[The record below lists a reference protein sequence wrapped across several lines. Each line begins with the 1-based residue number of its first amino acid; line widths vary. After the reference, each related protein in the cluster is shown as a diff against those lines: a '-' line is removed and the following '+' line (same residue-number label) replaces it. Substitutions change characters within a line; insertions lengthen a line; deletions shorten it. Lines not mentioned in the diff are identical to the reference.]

1 MDPNIDPREVLK
13 QRESFLSSFGKV
25 NMDTKDDGNNRSP
38 KIMSNEAV
46 NEMDDDSTTNNNFF
60 TQSNNPMLDRIRSTL
75 YQQLLKTRDRVKLEL
90 LEKERA
96 LKEVKRV
103 TEDAGIELFG
113 VQQQLTRIQTSL
125 KSVEEEYDS
134 VSKERA
140 EGQSK
145 VIEAREGYAKKV
157 KLTEDLRDEASRQ
170 REELDSLL
178 EKIRQAKSYNDA
190 MKSEVAVTRTVA
202 NKTGEDLKARAKGKL
217 DQDTYIDGLNRQVTR
232 LEDEIAL
239 SESQLRVQKEQS
251 SDAAKM
257 IRETRVALDTLA
269 GEQKQLVQQ
278 WNASVVALGKRDQ
291 ALFSATK
298 ALRKVQDSIKDIENE
313 NARLGR
319 EIAVLRE
326 GNAGVVVSKDRL
338 ESEFI
343 VTDNNAKRVQSNL
356 VELSGTVEMLQEA
369 LMNANHEEKTL
380 TSAVSK
386 IESEITALNQKCEL
400 LIRERQAIE
409 DKISSTRR
417 EQSNMSDVAQSLA
430 KQEKSILVKI
440 HDKEIESA
448 TILNEIARL
457 DIERLNT
464 QAHNTQ
470 LEKKLGEELVV
481 MKEAEALIDEKEM
494 DIRNCIDEVE
504 KKTIRVAKL
513 NREYNKM
520 LEDCVEEEPVGPLE
534 ATIKNLSKKID
545 QETSDIRGLQREWL
559 MRQTELI
566 NITSNT
572 NAIQETD
579 SEANAKLGILRQKL
593 LRLIQENHTNES
605 ALKSIEYKSRGLH
618 TDMTRLND
626 LIAQNS
632 RRRTEYENV
641 IAVNV
646 MECERELNEIEQQS
660 RALDGQLVEL
670 QSNRTKIL
678 GEITDIEEK
687 IKEYEK
693 KIQVE
698 KEVQHELCMSKD
710 AIDTKGMEK
719 EISKMK
725 RRLESLATMQEQL
738 LRDMELAIQKRED
751 IAVKYSNRKIN
762 NKN

>member
-1 MDPNIDPREVLK
+1 
-13 QRESFLSSFGKV
+13 
-25 NMDTKDDGNNRSP
+25 MDTKDDGNNHSP

-46 NEMDDDSTTNNNFF
+46 NEMDDDSTTNNNFL

-75 YQQLLKTRDRVKLEL
+75 YQQLLTTRDRVKLEL

-96 LKEVKRV
+96 LKDVKRV

-113 VQQQLTRIQTSL
+113 VQQELTRIQTSL

-134 VSKERA
+134 VSRERA

-157 KLTEDLRDEASRQ
+157 KLTEYLRDEASRQ

-202 NKTGEDLKARAKGKL
+202 NKTGEDLKARAKDKL

-257 IRETRVALDTLA
+257 IRETSVALDTLA

-278 WNASVVALGKRDQ
+278 WNASVVALGRRDQ
-291 ALFSATK
+291 ALFAATK

-338 ESEFI
+338 ENEFI
-343 VTDNNAKRVQSNL
+343 VTDNNAKKVQSNL

-380 TSAVSK
+380 ISAVSK
-386 IESEITALNQKCEL
+386 IESEITTLNQKCEL

-409 DKISSTRR
+409 DKISTTRR

-457 DIERLNT
+457 DIERLNA
-464 QAHNTQ
+464 QAHNIQ

-494 DIRNCIDEVE
+494 AIRNCIDEVE

-520 LEDCVEEEPVGPLE
+520 LEDCEEEEPVGPLE

-593 LRLIQENHTNES
+593 LRLIQENHRNES

-646 MECERELNEIEQQS
+646 MECERELIEIEQQS
-660 RALDGQLVEL
+660 RALDGQLVEF

-687 IKEYEK
+687 IKEFEK

-698 KEVQHELCMSKD
+698 KEVQDELCMSKD

-762 NKN
+762 KN

>member
-1 MDPNIDPREVLK
+1 MD
-13 QRESFLSSFGKV
+13 
-25 NMDTKDDGNNRSP
+25 MKDDGNNRSP
-38 KIMSNEAV
+38 KIMSNKSNE
-46 NEMDDDSTTNNNFF
+46 EMDDESTTRDNLF

-90 LEKERA
+90 IEKERA

-103 TEDAGIELFG
+103 TEDAGIELYG
-113 VQQQLTRIQTSL
+113 VQQQLTRIQSTL
-125 KSVEEEYDS
+125 KSVEEEYES
-134 VSKERA
+134 VSKERVD
-140 EGQSK
+140 GQSK
-145 VIEAREGYAKKV
+145 VIEASEGYAKKV
-157 KLTEDLRDEASRQ
+157 KLIEDLRDEASRQ

-232 LEDEIAL
+232 LEDEIAS
-239 SESQLRVQKEQS
+239 SESQLRIQKEQTL
-251 SDAAKM
+251 DTAKM

-278 WNASVVALGKRDQ
+278 WNASVVALGRRDQ
-291 ALFSATK
+291 ALFAATK
-298 ALRKVQDSIKDIENE
+298 ALRKVQDSIKDIENDK
-313 NARLGR
+313 ARLGR

-326 GNAGVVVSKDRL
+326 GNAGIIASKDRL
-338 ESEFI
+338 ENEFI
-343 VTDNNAKRVQSNL
+343 LTDNNARNVQSNL
-356 VELSGTVEMLQEA
+356 VALSDTIEMLQEA
-369 LMNANHEEKTL
+369 LTNANYEEKTL
-380 TSAVSK
+380 LSAVSE
-386 IESEITALNQKCEL
+386 IEGEIITLNQKCEL

-409 DKISSTRR
+409 DKISIIRR
-417 EQSNMSDVAQSLA
+417 EQSNLSDVAQSLA
-430 KQEKSILVKI
+430 KQERSILVKI
-440 HDKEIESA
+440 HEKEIESA
-448 TILNEIARL
+448 TIQNEIARL

-464 QAHNTQ
+464 QAHSTK
-470 LEKKLGEELVV
+470 LETKLGEELVV
-481 MKEAEALIDEKEM
+481 MKEAEALIDVKEM
-494 DIRNCIDEVE
+494 EIRKCIDEVE

-520 LEDCVEEEPVGPLE
+520 LEDCEDEEPVGPLE
-534 ATIKNLSKKID
+534 ATMKNLSKKID

-566 NITSNT
+566 NITSKT

-579 SEANAKLGILRQKL
+579 SEVNAKLGILRQKL

-605 ALKSIEYKSRGLH
+605 ALKSIEFKSRGLH

-626 LIAQNS
+626 LIAQNT

-646 MECERELNEIEQQS
+646 MECERELTEFEQQS
-660 RALDGQLVEL
+660 RALDGQLVEM
-670 QSNRTKIL
+670 QSNRAKL
-678 GEITDIEEK
+678 HDEITSIEELT
-687 IKEYEK
+687 KEYEK

-698 KEVQHELCMSKD
+698 KECQLELLTSKD

-725 RRLESLATMQEQL
+725 RQLESLAFMQEQL
-738 LRDMELAIQKRED
+738 LRDMELVIQKRED
-751 IAVKYSNRKIN
+751 IAVKYSNKKTNSGKSLSSSSSHLIN
-762 NKN
+762 KGRQAK

>member
-1 MDPNIDPREVLK
+1 
-13 QRESFLSSFGKV
+13 
-25 NMDTKDDGNNRSP
+25 MDTKDDGNNHSP

-157 KLTEDLRDEASRQ
+157 KLTEDLRDESSRQ

-202 NKTGEDLKARAKGKL
+202 NKTGEDLKARAKDKL
-217 DQDTYIDGLNRQVTR
+217 GQDTYIDGLNRQVTR

-257 IRETRVALDTLA
+257 IRETSVALDTLA

-291 ALFSATK
+291 ALFAATK

-338 ESEFI
+338 ENEFI
-343 VTDNNAKRVQSNL
+343 VTDNNAKKVQSNL

-409 DKISSTRR
+409 DKISTTRR

-457 DIERLNT
+457 DIERLNA

-470 LEKKLGEELVV
+470 LEKKLDEELVV

-494 DIRNCIDEVE
+494 EIRNCIDEVE

-520 LEDCVEEEPVGPLE
+520 LEDCEEEEPVGPLE

-545 QETSDIRGLQREWL
+545 QETSDIRDLQREWL

-646 MECERELNEIEQQS
+646 MECERELIEIDQQS

-698 KEVQHELCMSKD
+698 KEIQDELCMSKD